1 MLKALNK
8 LRPVQKDC
16 KVAQLNE
23 PQTIISVK
31 EAKKLI
37 SSNLR
42 KKLSDEQVEVMAT
55 LLESIAREYINSTI
69 PKAH

>member
-1 MLKALNK
+1 
-8 LRPVQKDC
+8 
-16 KVAQLNE
+16 VAQLNE